1 MSIRQPETDTTTPKH
16 LRDRYAIIGIG
27 ETPFMRGS
35 GMNTRQLAVTA
46 VRAALEDA
54 GIGPDEIDGMF
65 SYQTMNDS
73 TSAQFVAGDLG
84 MRLNFVMDVLGGG
97 SAPEAVIGMAMGVIE
112 AGMCNTVVIFRALN
126 GFSGVRMG
134 GTGRTPQAL
143 SGQGLYGT
151 VYGQASP
158 AQMFG
163 LAFMRHMHDYGT
175 TPEQIA
181 MVKVFHSHHASNNPK
196 ALFRQRV
203 TAEDVLQSRWIAKPL
218 HLLECCL
225 ETDCAAA
232 LIVTRAERA
241 TSYRQVPVRI
251 LSVVGRCS
259 KPRLDMYYQAGSIA
273 TTYGVE
279 AAKIL
284 WPNAG
289 LGPDEVD
296 VTGAYDAFTF
306 TTMLQLEDFGFCP
319 KGEGG
324 KYVSDGTIALGGPR
338 PNNTSGGQLC
348 EGYSHGMGLIIEN
361 VRQLRHAADDSC
373 PLGPDGQR
381 QHTYDYSEGRCR
393 QARKANVAANLA
405 WRTPGTGSALVMRR
419 G

>member
-35 GMNTRQLAVTA
+35 GLSTRQLGVTA
-46 VRAALEDA
+46 VRGALEDA

-112 AGMCNTVVIFRALN
+112 AGMCNTVAIFRALN
-126 GFSGVRMG
+126 GYSGVRMG

-143 SGQGLYGT
+143 SGQGLYST

-175 TPEQIA
+175 TPEQLA

-196 ALFRQRV
+196 ALHRQRV

-259 KPRLDMYYQAGSIA
+259 KRRLDMYYQAGPIA

-279 AAKIL
+279 AAKTL

-324 KYVSDGTIALGGPR
+324 KYVSDGTIALGGRR